1 MRKKICT
8 IALSV
13 SVVLLTMSFTKSEIS
28 TKHLEPISHTSD
40 YCKGWAEGYKAG
52 WCYEQ
57 GIGCIDPIVPI
68 CPIKRIGEEGYKDG
82 YNRGFVQGK
91 AAREDR

>member
-1 MRKKICT
+1 MKNKIYT

-13 SVVLLTMSFTKSEIS
+13 SVVLLIMSFNTTERSTYSTEYIS
-28 TKHLEPISHTSD
+28 ATSD

-52 WCYEQ
+52 WCYER
-57 GIGCIDPIVPI
+57 GYVCIDPIVPI

-91 AAREDR
+91 AAREDN